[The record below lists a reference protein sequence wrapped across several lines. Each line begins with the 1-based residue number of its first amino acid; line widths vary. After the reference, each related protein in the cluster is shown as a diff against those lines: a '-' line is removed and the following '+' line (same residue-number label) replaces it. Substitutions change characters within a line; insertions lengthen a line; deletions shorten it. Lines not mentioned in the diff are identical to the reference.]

1 MLQKKRTALT
11 WLRITLSSKTTTTT
25 KPNKQNENTK
35 QKEMQ
40 TKTKQTEQNKNKIH
54 GDIRKTLLTLNVT
67 YECYS
72 WNAAYSLN

>member
-1 MLQKKRTALT
+1 MTAHNPF
-11 WLRITLSSKTTTTT
+11 KQNNNNK